1 MEYVSVYQ
9 NCFIQVSIE
18 SIIPEIILNC
28 YIACHC
34 VVLALCEKKKSVEF
48 WKAAVKVKGSEGS
61 GVEYPGTYQMYN
73 STDWIPLIDVHEG
86 LLLVNKIFETG
97 YSAA

>member
-1 MEYVSVYQ
+1 MSRKPYDLVVSFLCLEHCNGWILIVWNLLEYVSVYQ

-48 WKAAVKVKGSEGS
+48 
-61 GVEYPGTYQMYN
+61 
-73 STDWIPLIDVHEG
+73 
-86 LLLVNKIFETG
+86 
-97 YSAA
+97 